1 MSRYRSEEG
10 GGRKAPNL
18 SWQEDEEQ
26 VFRIYHLAR
35 YLWPIRL
42 EYTPEGG
49 IQWEE
54 WFEKHTDMTL
64 DAFAQWS
71 NEQGLRIKFKN
82 MKHAKHRI
90 VVAQKEKLI
99 GRER

>member
-26 VFRIYHLAR
+26 LFRIYHLAR
-35 YLWPIRL
+35 HLWPIRL

-49 IQWEE
+49 IPWEE

-64 DAFAQWS
+64 DEFVKWS
-71 NEQGLRIKFKN
+71 NEQGLREKFRN
-82 MKHAKHRI
+82 MKHAKYRL
-90 VVAQKEKLI
+90 VVTEKEVQT
-99 GRER
+99 R